1 MMMVSVKTTRA
12 SLLCICNIVPC
23 LDKMLY
29 LTVPVLQ
36 QIKNIKRMLE
46 MEIEIEN
53 SVNADNGTSNNAG
66 EVMIVARESFL

>member
-1 MMMVSVKTTRA
+1 
-12 SLLCICNIVPC
+12 
-23 LDKMLY
+23 MLY